1 MHGVNFLV
9 RVLFSVADRLH
20 VNARYI
26 YGRRVCVN
34 RIAAAQPAS
43 LSAAAAALVI
53 GSYSSRKTCTID
65 EFESAKL
72 RIFIEEQERAERRAA
87 GVHAVDAEAV
97 AACVLNVAPLSECE

>member
-1 MHGVNFLV
+1 MPG
-9 RVLFSVADRLH
+9 
-20 VNARYI
+20 I
-26 YGRRVCVN
+26 YTDDVCVSTESQP
-34 RIAAAQPAS
+34 RSQPAS
-43 LSAAAAALVI
+43 LSAAAATATATAAAAAAALVI

>member
-1 MHGVNFLV
+1 MPG
-9 RVLFSVADRLH
+9 
-20 VNARYI
+20 I
-26 YGRRVCVN
+26 YTDDVCVSTESQP
-34 RIAAAQPAS
+34 RSQPAS
-43 LSAAAAALVI
+43 LSAAAATAALVI